1 MNSIY
6 RLVFN
11 RALRVW
17 QVASELVKGGG
28 GLVGQVAGRQSA
40 ALSPLGFALMC
51 SLGWVS
57 LLPLAQAQS
66 GGHIVS
72 DPNAPGRERPT
83 VVTAPNGVPM
93 VNITTPSG
101 AGVSRNRYS
110 QFDVGREGVILNN
123 ARGQVQTQL
132 GGWVQGNPW
141 LATGSAR
148 VILNEVNG
156 PASRLNGYVEVAGQR
171 AEVIIANPAG
181 IQVNG
186 GGFLNASRVTL
197 TTGTPVF
204 SGSGSLEGYRVS
216 GGAIEVNGDGLDT
229 SRADYTDL
237 ITRSLKV
244 NAGIWA
250 NQLQATLGNNV
261 VSVDHNQVTA
271 TAASSEAPT
280 FALDVGALG
289 GMFANK
295 IWLVGNE
302 HGVGVRNAGSIGAQ
316 AGELVVTVDGRLE
329 NTGALQSLQNVRVQ
343 ASGDLA
349 NSGTI
354 AATREAAIASGG
366 TLDNSGGKL
375 NAQRLQLQ
383 AQGLRNRGGA
393 IEQTGVQ
400 AFNANA
406 GSVSNRS
413 DGLIGALDAVASGG
427 TGGTPGSGTSPGS
440 GGTPG
445 TGTPGTGTPGTG
457 TGGGTPVTPVV
468 PLAAGVL
475 DIAGLLDNDGGSI
488 SSGGRV
494 SLVAGNGLDN
504 NGGRLGV
511 AALRAT
517 GDLNNDGGTLQ
528 VHGDAALQLG
538 ALSNQKG
545 TLSVA
550 GALQL
555 QAQSLDN
562 RAGEFRHA
570 SSAASAWSVHGTF
583 NNDGGLLASNAE
595 RLTLGAGRVSN
606 AGGRIEHAGDGGL
619 LLTTGDWSGAGGRLS
634 TLGRLDWTVGDA
646 DVRNGTLTA
655 KQFQIVAGTLDNR
668 GGNLLSLGNQGSML
682 RAGTLDN
689 SAGGTVAGNGDLH
702 LTATT
707 LDNSKGLLQQA
718 GNGSLYVHADT
729 LHGSEGRL
737 LSNGHLSLTGG
748 QVDVSGG
755 STSAQSVQINADGLR
770 NAGGQ
775 IVSLGTSELALDV
788 RGTFDNQGGQ
798 VLGNAG
804 LRIDAGRIDN
814 QKGTLQSAGTEGAM
828 LSVRDDLDNSAGT
841 ISGNGQMQLQVG
853 SLVNQG
859 GKVLAAGNGLLQV
872 QARELLDNRN
882 GGRLAG
888 TGDVLLQAAR
898 LDNRSGAIEH
908 AGSGTLQIRAD
919 ALQGAAGRILSQ
931 SSLTLEGG
939 ELVLGASSTTQA
951 ERIAINAERLDNA
964 GGNLSATGSDALQ
977 LRVVQTVDNR
987 GGTIAGNGALD
998 VQAGELLNRKGT
1010 LSAAGTADS
1019 ALLLNG
1025 TLDNHEGTIASNANR
1040 LTISAAQLDNT
1051 AGAIRQ
1057 AGNQGLDIT
1066 TTRLD
1071 GSKGT
1076 LVSAATLTLRADEVD
1091 HREATLG
1098 ADRFDIEAGTLDNAG
1113 GRIIASGE
1121 GANRISATSMG
1132 NAGGTMASNGDLTL
1146 QAQTL
1151 DNSAGKIQHAGSGQL
1166 QVLAQTLLG
1175 SGGSV
1180 LSNGTFLLEGK
1191 TLDLSK
1197 ATTSARRID
1206 ITADSLTT
1214 AGGTLTATGE
1224 EALRLRVQGL
1234 LDNRG
1239 GSLASNGVLDV
1250 AAQQL
1255 INAQGTLQGAGS
1267 GRSTL
1272 AIGRALDNQAGRI
1285 LLAGAGTI
1293 NAASFDNL
1301 EGTVH
1306 AGGSELVLGIDG
1318 RLDNGNKGLLSSAGA
1333 MTLDAA
1339 SLDNRHGTVVAGKD
1353 LLLTTVA
1360 GVDNSDG
1367 AMQAGEL
1374 LQLQA
1379 NGLDNQR
1386 GTLLGGQLTV
1396 DTRGQRL
1403 DNRGGTLGTQKGA
1416 LSVHSGALDN
1426 QGGRVQSA
1434 ADLRID
1440 TAGQAIDN
1448 RGTTSSGGLLAAGT
1462 LQVDG
1467 GALDNRGGTLN
1478 AQGDARLLLASVDN
1492 SAGGT
1497 LASAAGLSLQATTL
1511 ANGAGRVQAGRTLDL
1526 TLSGHLDN
1534 TAGAIAAG
1542 QLLTLTAASVDN
1554 RNTRGGDGTRGLQA
1568 AQLQFG
1574 TQWLDN
1580 SQGQIVTDGGAR
1592 LQVNGQLQNNGGVI
1606 TTGGNLDSSA
1616 DSVANSGGLLRADGS
1631 QTLVARALSEDGQV
1645 HAQRDLSLTLQQGLS
1660 NRGEW
1665 VANGTLA
1672 LHLSGDLDNQGV
1684 LRGGNLDLNAQ
1695 NITNAANGEISSE
1708 GVTHLNARGQLTNR
1722 GLIDGKVTHLEAD
1735 VLDNLGTGRI
1745 YGDHVAISA
1754 GVLKNHAE
1762 DANGATRVGT
1772 VAARER
1778 LDLGVRELQNTGKGL
1793 IYSGGDAAIGGSLG
1807 ADRIAAGTAGR
1818 IDNIGS
1824 IIDVAGNLAIDA
1836 GAINNIRENVVITQT
1851 TTVKAP
1857 VRMDR
1862 PAWWRNGKNGT
1873 ENIRSTSHY
1882 SAHEVYYL
1890 NPADILED
1898 TPHITPDGFTVHRAV
1913 VRLTAQTSAYFFGRG
1928 GLYAGLGER
1937 SRLNVQDGTVV
1948 MYYVGRQDNQINP
1961 DQVASGADDPFTE
1974 LSGLHPDAPP
1984 FRYVDDK
1991 LTYSNAYGTCTTNC
2005 VQLWTYKDYAPDQHL
2020 TNPRGSGG
2028 NNVSSNEQYRIATQT
2043 VTEDVLGPGVGA
2055 DAVIRSGGA
2064 MRLRTDD
2071 LRNHYGSIAAGGN
2084 LDIVGLSGAA
2094 KVENLAATLY
2104 RTHAFN
2110 NVGHT
2115 FSGDLVTWSNPA
2127 ISEVTGKIGGS
2138 ITSGGTL
2145 TIDVGDLSNLNQ
2157 GRNAPNVQDGAAMA
2171 NLNVQGPKTLPDG
2184 PGHGD
2189 TQGPGHAGGTGAE
2202 RALAQ
2207 AADAAGAQQ
2216 GGTVGGVAG
2225 NGAASGSRVV
2235 AAAGGSPDRIAMGA
2249 PDTRAPTAS
2258 LFNVNPNG
2266 GNYLVETDPRFTDH
2280 KTWLSSDHLLG
2291 QMGYSPDTVQKRLGD
2306 GYYEQKLVREQIGE
2320 LTGRRFLDGYAND
2333 EAQYRAL
2340 LEAGATVASE
2350 WGLRPGVALTEA
2362 QMAQLTSDIVWL
2374 VEQTVTLADG
2384 STTTAL
2390 VPQVYL
2396 RLRPGDLD
2404 GQGALLA
2411 GANVDI
2417 KLANGLVN
2425 TGDIAGR
2432 KLVTIDAGNIEHLG
2446 GSISG
2451 QYVGLSSDKDIR
2463 ISGATVSA
2471 TDALSVQAVGNV
2483 TVASTV
2489 ETQRGGGT
2497 YQYET
2502 NRIDR
2507 VAGLYVTNP
2516 SGDGMLSVVAG
2527 GDISLQAAQIRNAGT
2542 DGLTQLAA
2550 GGNLDVG
2557 AIALDE
2563 RRDATFD
2570 DRNHQRSSKTTH
2582 AATSVQG
2589 GGDVVLAAGKDINL
2603 AAAQI
2608 KAGGG
2613 LALQAGGDINSQALV
2628 DSESRDFANAG
2639 KRSSLQV
2646 SQSDETVRGS
2656 QLQAGDNLLLS
2667 AGRDVNLSAALVD
2680 SSDGAVSVAAGRDV
2694 NLLSANETHDYSLDS
2709 YEKKKKTLSSTTTTR
2724 SVDNSDS
2731 YAIGTAIQG
2740 ESINITA
2747 GRDLTAVGAVV
2758 DATGNVILGA
2768 GNNVLITAAED
2779 HHSSESSESKKKSGI
2794 TGGFGSG
2801 VASVGYSSAKNSS
2814 TSAEQ
2819 STTQVGSAI
2828 ASREGNVLI
2837 NAGNQLTIAASDV
2850 AAGENLTLVGKDIAL
2865 LARQDTTDSQSS
2877 QASKSS
2883 GFSVGVTYDP
2893 TKAYRSARD
2902 STTDGMADSGS
2913 AMGRITRTAEGAAS
2927 GLRAATTST
2936 VVTAGS
2942 QRSNSEQSHSTSD
2955 ARVSQ
2960 LAAGGDLTLIANG
2973 GSILSQGTQMSAEG
2987 NAVLLATKDIVFD
3000 VAHNTERSDSS
3011 SRGKGWGLAN
3021 NTSGLPFGTNNSQ
3034 SQGSG
3039 SSDTITGTQLS
3050 VGGGVRMATTEG
3062 DISLTAANI
3071 AAEKDVNIR
3080 AAGDLLVRSGQDT
3093 VSNANTSDSKAIGS
3107 VQISDTEKFSGWHRE
3122 QHQDDSAQV
3131 SQVASS
3137 IGSLGGSVN
3146 LTAGGKYTQ
3155 TASNVVA
3162 AKDVNITAAE
3172 IELLTA
3178 DESGHYSQSDKD
3190 LKIGVFARVKSPLID
3205 LINNVDAARQS
3216 DDRLQKMQGMAA
3228 GANAYQAAS
3237 AISALSGRAGSGDLF
3252 SAEAGIGFK
3261 TANSSAD
3268 GSSMVSRG
3276 STIQGG
3282 GNVNLTSTTGDIH
3295 VVQGNL
3301 SAGNTLSLDSAGDI
3315 LLEAGKAHVADR
3327 SKSSNAGAE
3336 VGVGVVVGAQTGV
3349 YVYAEASVGSSKS
3362 NSDSS
3367 TWQNTT
3373 LTGQSVSLKA
3383 EGDTTLRGATATA
3396 DRIDVKTG
3404 GTLTIES
3411 LQDMAESMS
3420 KNSQVG
3426 GRVQVAFG
3434 NAWNADGYASA
3445 GKAEGSYQGVGQQS
3459 GLFAGNGGY
3468 HVDAGHVNLIGG
3480 AISSTN
3486 AANSEMTA
3494 QTLTFSDLQNQMDY
3508 SASSG
3513 SISGGAGGK
3522 MNGWDAK
3529 EGTTAARGGPGMPM
3543 SESGSDSSSTFATL
3557 TEGNITIGGKQ
3568 TTAAELGINTDA
3580 SAAHR
3585 ALEAL
3590 PDASKLLADQQ
3601 AMAGAIGTVVS
3612 TSQQIAND
3620 IGSAGAN
3627 RITDKYREGL
3637 SVEERRVF
3645 DDLPSEE
3652 QFNRLKVFDPSY
3664 PEALVT
3670 QQKWAPDGVYGR
3682 ALGAVTTALVGGMS
3696 GQGLGQLGSNALAP
3710 YAAELIGKTFDP
3722 NKQSAVPS
3730 EAMQMLS
3737 HALLGALLAEANG
3750 GSAGSGALA
3759 AGGGELA
3766 AKFLGDYYAKQNKG
3780 QLTPE
3785 QEQQIKALGLAVG
3798 ALAGSVGG
3806 DGMMGAALG
3815 ATIAKN
3821 AVENNYL
3828 SHSERMQYLNA
3839 MLSCAKEGKG
3849 CAEEKQ
3855 LAALSDARNSALIA
3869 ACTGASDSPACKAEQ
3884 TKLGDAY
3891 WSLSMNEST
3900 YTKWIKDNGAEL
3912 AKAALQNGN
3921 RSEIASN
3928 LLTHTSG
3935 LDARYKLTCAEAGR
3949 CDPFTTGM
3957 LALNGRGQEAIVNAT
3972 LNLMFE
3978 KGGQAAGVGAN
3989 VGGLAMDALKM
4000 NSIYRMIE
4008 DSQQAIN
4015 DYQRI
4020 QEIGSWGLIKE
4031 KSGGAWTAISG
4042 YFGNGWDV
4050 ATYEIGFNQKWNLAD
4065 IVGNGFTKGDMGLDA
4080 ALALVSMGDIAA
4092 LRAAATARK
4101 LAALERE
4108 AKLGGGSP
4116 KPISDLG
4123 EGRDRGD
4130 YLKGIEGSKSPAE
4143 LIEQQKGTPGRT
4155 APVDYDHIL
4164 DGNLNK
4170 RGEGAGGHYLRSD
4183 NVRVVEVTK
4192 GPDRNGVTQGM
4203 VEIRDPAT
4211 GKWVAKKAETTF
4223 FPKDWTRRRVEM
4235 EIESAFANST
4245 TKYRGGQ
4252 PYWQGTSSSGVKI
4265 EGYYKRPGGGAATAY
4280 PVYGVK

>member
-457 TGGGTPVTPVV
+457 TPGTGTGGGTPVTPVV

-545 TLSVA
+545 ALSVA

-668 GGNLLSLGNQGSML
+668 GGNLLSLGNQGSTL

-939 ELVLGASSTTQA
+939 ELVLGAGSTTQA

-977 LRVVQTVDNR
+977 LRVVQTVDNS

-1019 ALLLNG
+1019 TLLVNG

-1121 GANRISATSMG
+1121 GASRISATSLG
-1132 NAGGTMASNGDLTL
+1132 NAGGTLASNGDLTL

-1166 QVLAQTLLG
+1166 QVHAQTLLG

-1180 LSNGTFLLEGK
+1180 LSNGTFVLEGK

-1214 AGGTLTATGE
+1214 AGGALTATGE

-1239 GSLASNGVLDV
+1239 GSLAGNGVLDV

-1272 AIGRALDNQAGRI
+1272 AIGQALDNQTGRI

-1293 NAASFDNL
+1293 NAASVDNRG
-1301 EGTVH
+1301 GTVH
-1306 AGGSELVLGIDG
+1306 AGGSDLVLGIDG

-1497 LASAAGLSLQATTL
+1497 LASAAGLSLQAMTL

-1568 AQLQFG
+1568 GQLQFG

-1708 GVTHLNARGQLTNR
+1708 GITHLNARGQLTNR

-1836 GAINNIRENVVITQT
+1836 GVINNIRENVSVVSTKTIDTTASMTVASWQKNSKNTAGTVSDTSNYKAWEFYYIAPEDVLQDEPFIAADGTRLGKAVI
-1851 TTVKAP
+1851 
-1857 VRMDR
+1857 
-1862 PAWWRNGKNGT
+1862 
-1873 ENIRSTSHY
+1873 
-1882 SAHEVYYL
+1882 
-1890 NPADILED
+1890 
-1898 TPHITPDGFTVHRAV
+1898 
-1913 VRLTAQTSAYFFGRG
+1913 RLTANTSRFFFGSG
-1928 GLYAGLGER
+1928 GLGYDVRGER
-1937 SRLNVQDGTVV
+1937 WRMDPVNGTVTI
-1948 MYYVGRQDNQINP
+1948 YYVSKGTAANP
-1961 DQVASGADDPFTE
+1961 DQVAGGDPFDVLKSKEKFTYQT
-1974 LSGLHPDAPP
+1974 D
-1984 FRYVDDK
+1984 R
-1991 LTYSNAYGTCTTNC
+1991 LTFSNAYGTCSTSCIQFITPAGFNN
-2005 VQLWTYKDYAPDQHL
+2005 PDATIFGRRQHTQETSL
-2020 TNPRGSGG
+2020 
-2028 NNVSSNEQYRIATQT
+2028 NEQNRLAHHVAY
-2043 VTEDVLGPGVGA
+2043 EDQLQPGVGA
-2055 DAVIRSGGA
+2055 DAVIRSGGN
-2064 MRLRTDD
+2064 MRLSVDE
-2071 LRNHYGSIAAGGN
+2071 LNNLYAQIAAGGN
-2084 LDIVGLSGAA
+2084 MQIVGHGADSRVRNEG
-2094 KVENLAATLY
+2094 VELF
-2104 RTHAFN
+2104 RTHTFN
-2110 NVGHT
+2110 NTSIAYNGT
-2115 FSGDLVTWSNPA
+2115 RTQWEAAP
-2127 ISEVTGKIGGS
+2127 ISEKIGQLGGQ
-2138 ITSGGTL
+2138 ITANGTL

-2184 PGHGD
+2184 PGHGGA
-2189 TQGPGHAGGTGAE
+2189 QGPGHTGGTGAE

-2216 GGTVGGVAG
+2216 GGTVGGVSG

-2258 LFNVNPNG
+2258 LFNVNRNG

-2320 LTGRRFLDGYAND
+2320 LTGRRFLDGYASD

-2404 GQGALLA
+2404 GQGTLLA

-2463 ISGATVSA
+2463 IVGATVTA
-2471 TDALSVQAVGNV
+2471 TDALSVQAAGNV

-2489 ETQRGGGT
+2489 ETLGAGGT
-2497 YQYET
+2497 HAFEITQL
-2502 NRIDR
+2502 DR

-2527 GDISLQAAQIRNAGT
+2527 GDISLQAAQIHNAGA

-2550 GGNLDVG
+2550 GGSLDLG
-2557 AIALDE
+2557 ALTLGQRNDSTYDE
-2563 RRDATFD
+2563 R
-2570 DRNHQRSSKTTH
+2570 NHVRSSQTTH
-2582 AATSVQG
+2582 AATTVQG

-2628 DSESRDFANAG
+2628 DSVSNDSSAAG
-2639 KRSSLQV
+2639 KRSSRQV

-2656 QLQAGDNLLLS
+2656 TLQAGDNLLLS
-2667 AGRDVNLSAALVD
+2667 AGRDVNLTAALID

-2779 HHSSESSESKKKSGI
+2779 HHSSESSQSKKKSGI
-2794 TGGFGSG
+2794 TGGFGNG

-2883 GFSVGVTYDP
+2883 GFSMGVTYDP

-3062 DISLTAANI
+3062 NISLTAANI

-3373 LTGQSVSLKA
+3373 LTGQNISLKA

-3486 AANSEMTA
+3486 AANSELTA

-3508 SASSG
+3508 SAGSG

-3543 SESGSDSSSTFATL
+3543 SESGSDSSSTLATL
-3557 TEGNITIGGKQ
+3557 TEGNITIGAKQ

-3652 QFNRLKVFDPSY
+3652 QFNRLVAFDPTY

-3682 ALGAVTTALVGGMS
+3682 ALGAVTTALVGGVA

-3737 HALLGALLAEANG
+3737 HALLGALLAEVND

-3759 AGGGELA
+3759 AGGGEFA

>member
-28 GLVGQVAGRQSA
+28 GLVGQVAGRQTA
-40 ALSPLGFALMC
+40 AVSPLGFALMC
-51 SLGWVS
+51 ALGWVS
-57 LLPLAQAQS
+57 LAPVAAAQS
-66 GGHIVS
+66 VGHIVS

-93 VNITTPSG
+93 VNITTPSAG
-101 AGVSRNRYS
+101 GVSRNRYS

-216 GGAIEVNGDGLDT
+216 GGAIEVNGDGLDA

-261 VSVDHNQVTA
+261 VSADHSQVNA
-271 TAASSEAPT
+271 AAASGDALT

-349 NSGTI
+349 NAGTI
-354 AATREAAIASGG
+354 AATHEAAITSGG

-383 AQGLRNRGGA
+383 AQALRNRGGA
-393 IEQTGVQ
+393 IEQTGLQ
-400 AFNANA
+400 ALSLNA

-413 DGLIGALDAVASGG
+413 GGLIGALDAVASGG
-427 TGGTPGSGTSPGS
+427 SGGTPSGTSPGS

-445 TGTPGTGTPGTG
+445 TGAPGTGTPGTGTPGTPGTG
-457 TGGGTPVTPVV
+457 TGGGTPVTPAV

-475 DIAGLLDNDGGSI
+475 DIAGTLDNDGGSI
-488 SSGGRV
+488 SNGGRV

-504 NGGRLGV
+504 SGGRLGV
-511 AALRAT
+511 ASLRAT

-538 ALSNQKG
+538 TLSNQKG
-545 TLSVA
+545 ALSVA

-555 QAQSLDN
+555 QTQSLDN
-562 RAGEFRHA
+562 RAGELRHA
-570 SSAASAWSVHGTF
+570 GSAESAWTVQGAF
-583 NNDGGLLASNAE
+583 NNEGGLLATNAE
-595 RLTLGAGRVSN
+595 RLTLGAGRVFN
-606 AGGRIEHAGDGGL
+606 AGGRIEHAGNGGL
-619 LLTTGDWSGAGGRLS
+619 LLTTGDWTGAGGRLS
-634 TLGRLDWTVGDA
+634 TLGRLDWTVGNA

-655 KQFQIVAGTLDNR
+655 AQFQIAAGTLDNR
-668 GGNLLSLGNQGSML
+668 GGNLLSLGNQESTL

-689 SAGGTVAGNGDLH
+689 SAGGTVAGNGE
-702 LTATT
+702 LTVSAGT

-718 GNGSLYVHADT
+718 GNGALRVHADT
-729 LHGSEGRL
+729 LRGSEGRL
-737 LSNGHLSLTGG
+737 LSNGDLTLTGG
-748 QVDVSGG
+748 QLDVSGG
-755 STSAQSVQINADGLR
+755 TTSAQSVQIQADGLR

-775 IVSLGTSELALDV
+775 IVSLGNSELALDV
-788 RGTFDNQGGQ
+788 GGTFDNQGGQ

-814 QKGTLQSAGTEGAM
+814 QKGTLQSAGSQGAT
-828 LSVRDDLDNSAGT
+828 LTVRDELDNSAGA
-841 ISGNGQMQLQVG
+841 ISGNGQLQLHVG
-853 SLVNQG
+853 SLLNQG
-859 GKVLAAGNGLLQV
+859 GKVLAAGNSLLQV
-872 QARELLDNRN
+872 QARELLDNSN

-931 SSLTLEGG
+931 SALTLEGG
-939 ELVLGASSTTQA
+939 ELVLGAGSTTQA
-951 ERIAINAERLDNA
+951 ERVAINAERLDNA
-964 GGNLSATGSDALQ
+964 GGNLSSTGSDALQ
-977 LRVVQTVDNR
+977 LRVAQAVDNS

-1010 LSAAGTADS
+1010 LSAAGAADS
-1019 ALLLNG
+1019 TLQVDG

-1040 LTISAAQLDNT
+1040 LTLTAAQLDNT

-1066 TTRLD
+1066 TARLD

-1091 HREATLG
+1091 HRDATLG
-1098 ADRFDIEAGTLDNAG
+1098 ADRFDLEAGTLDNTG

-1121 GANRISATSMG
+1121 GASRIHATTLG
-1132 NAGGTMASNGDLTL
+1132 NAGGTLASNGDLTL

-1175 SGGSV
+1175 AGGSV
-1180 LSNGTFLLEGK
+1180 LSNGTLVLEGK

-1206 ITADSLTT
+1206 IDADSLTT
-1214 AGGTLTATGE
+1214 AGGALTATGE

-1250 AAQQL
+1250 SARQL

-1272 AIGRALDNQAGRI
+1272 AIGQALDNQSGRI
-1285 LLAGAGTI
+1285 LLGGAGTI
-1293 NAASFDNL
+1293 NAASLDNL
-1301 EGTVH
+1301 GGTVH

-1318 RLDNGNKGLLSSAGA
+1318 RLDNGSQGLLSSTGS
-1333 MTLDAA
+1333 MTLEAA

-1379 NGLDNQR
+1379 TGLDNQR

-1403 DNRGGTLGTQKGA
+1403 DNNAGTLGTQKGA
-1416 LSVHSGALDN
+1416 LTVHSGALLN

-1448 RGTTSSGGLLAAGT
+1448 RDTASSGGLLAAGT
-1462 LQVDG
+1462 LQLDA

-1478 AQGDARLLLASVDN
+1478 AQGDARLVLASVDN

-1497 LASAAGLSLQATTL
+1497 LASAAGLSLLATTL
-1511 ANGAGRVQAGRTLDL
+1511 ANGAGRVQAGRNLDL

-1542 QLLTLTAASVDN
+1542 QLLSLTAASVDN

-1568 AQLQFG
+1568 GQLQFG

-1708 GVTHLNARGQLTNR
+1708 GITHLNARGQLTNR

-1762 DANGATRVGT
+1762 DANGATHVGT

-1824 IIDVAGNLAIDA
+1824 IIDVSGNLAIDA
-1836 GAINNIRENVVITQT
+1836 GVINNIRENVSVVSTKTIDTTASMTVASWQKNSKNTAGTVSDTSNYKAWEFYYIAPEDVLQDEPFIAADGTRLGKAVI
-1851 TTVKAP
+1851 
-1857 VRMDR
+1857 
-1862 PAWWRNGKNGT
+1862 
-1873 ENIRSTSHY
+1873 
-1882 SAHEVYYL
+1882 
-1890 NPADILED
+1890 
-1898 TPHITPDGFTVHRAV
+1898 
-1913 VRLTAQTSAYFFGRG
+1913 RLTANTSRFFFGSG
-1928 GLYAGLGER
+1928 GLGYDVRGER
-1937 SRLNVQDGTVV
+1937 WRMDPVNGTVTI
-1948 MYYVGRQDNQINP
+1948 YYVSKGTAANP
-1961 DQVASGADDPFTE
+1961 DQVAGGDPFDVLKSKEKFTYQT
-1974 LSGLHPDAPP
+1974 D
-1984 FRYVDDK
+1984 R
-1991 LTYSNAYGTCTTNC
+1991 LTFSNAYGTCSTTCIQFITPAGFNN
-2005 VQLWTYKDYAPDQHL
+2005 PDATIFGRRQHTQETSL
-2020 TNPRGSGG
+2020 
-2028 NNVSSNEQYRIATQT
+2028 NEQNRLAHHVAY
-2043 VTEDVLGPGVGA
+2043 EDQLQSGVGA
-2055 DAVIRSGGA
+2055 DAVIRSGGN
-2064 MRLRTDD
+2064 MRLSVDE
-2071 LRNHYGSIAAGGN
+2071 LNNLYAQIAAGGN
-2084 LDIVGLSGAA
+2084 MQIVGHGADSRVRNEG
-2094 KVENLAATLY
+2094 VELF
-2104 RTHAFN
+2104 RTHTFN
-2110 NVGHT
+2110 NTSIAYNGT
-2115 FSGDLVTWSNPA
+2115 RTQWEAAP
-2127 ISEVTGKIGGS
+2127 ISEKIGQLGGQ
-2138 ITSGGTL
+2138 ITANGTL
-2145 TIDVGDLSNLNQ
+2145 SIDVGDLSNLNQ

-2184 PGHGD
+2184 PGHNGA
-2189 TQGPGHAGGTGAE
+2189 QGPGHSGGTGAE

-2207 AADAAGAQQ
+2207 AADAAGMQQ
-2216 GGTVGGVAG
+2216 GGTVGGIAG
-2225 NGAASGSRVV
+2225 NGAASGARVV

-2258 LFNVNPNG
+2258 LFNVNRNG

-2320 LTGRRFLDGYAND
+2320 LTGRRFLDGYASD

-2404 GQGALLA
+2404 GQGTLLA

-2417 KLANGLVN
+2417 KLSNGLVN

-2451 QYVGLSSDKDIR
+2451 QYVGLASDKDIR
-2463 ISGATVSA
+2463 IAGATVTA
-2471 TDALSVQAVGNV
+2471 TDALSVQAAGNV

-2489 ETQRGGGT
+2489 ETLGAGGT
-2497 YQYET
+2497 HAFEITQL
-2502 NRIDR
+2502 DR

-2516 SGDGMLSVVAG
+2516 SGDGVLSVVAG
-2527 GDISLQAAQIRNAGT
+2527 GDISLQAAQIRNAGA

-2550 GGNLDVG
+2550 GGSLDLG
-2557 AIALDE
+2557 ALTLGQRNDSTYDE
-2563 RRDATFD
+2563 R
-2570 DRNHQRSSKTTH
+2570 NHVRSSQTTH
-2582 AATSVQG
+2582 AATTVQG

-2628 DSESRDFANAG
+2628 DSVSNDSSAAG
-2639 KRSSLQV
+2639 KRSSRQV

-2656 QLQAGDNLLLS
+2656 TLQAGDNLLLS
-2667 AGRDVNLSAALVD
+2667 AGRDVNLTAALVD
-2680 SSDGAVSVAAGRDV
+2680 SSDGAVSVVAGRDV

-2794 TGGFGSG
+2794 TGGFGNG

-2814 TSAEQ
+2814 TNAEQ

-3034 SQGSG
+3034 SDGSG

-3062 DISLTAANI
+3062 NISLTAANI

-3137 IGSLGGSVN
+3137 IGSLGGNVN

-3237 AISALSGRAGSGDLF
+3237 AIRGLASDGVTGSGELF
-3252 SAEAGIGFK
+3252 RAEAGIGFK

-3268 GSSMVSRG
+3268 GSSTVSRG

-3349 YVYAEASVGSSKS
+3349 YVYAEASVGSSKA
-3362 NSDSS
+3362 NSDSN

-3373 LTGQSVSLKA
+3373 LTGQNISLKA
-3383 EGDTTLRGATATA
+3383 EGDTTLRGATAKA

-3411 LQDMAESMS
+3411 LQDIAESMS

-3480 AISSTN
+3480 AIASTN
-3486 AANSEMTA
+3486 AANSELTA

-3513 SISGGAGGK
+3513 SISGGAGGQMK
-3522 MNGWDAK
+3522 GWDPKA
-3529 EGTTAARGGPGMPM
+3529 GTTAPRGGPGMSM
-3543 SESGSDSSSTFATL
+3543 TENGSDSSSTLATL

-3585 ALEAL
+3585 ALEAM
-3590 PDASKLLADQQ
+3590 PDATKLLADQQ
-3601 AMAGAIGTVVS
+3601 AMAAAAGTVLS

-3627 RITDKYREGL
+3627 KITDKYREGL

-3645 DDLPSEE
+3645 DDLPWDE
-3652 QFNRLKVFDPSY
+3652 QFNRLVAFDPTY

-3682 ALGAVTTALVGGMS
+3682 ALGAVTTALVGGVA

-3766 AKFLGDYYAKQNKG
+3766 AKFLGDYYAKQNGG

-3785 QEQQIKALGLAVG
+3785 QAEQVRVLGQAVG
-3798 ALAGSVGG
+3798 AMAGGLS
-3806 DGMMGAALG
+3806 GAGISG
-3815 ATIAKN
+3815 ATLGMGIAKN
-3821 AVENNYL
+3821 SVENNYL
-3828 SHSERMQYLNA
+3828 NHDERMEYLQA
-3839 MLSCAKEGKG
+3839 TVIC
-3849 CAEEKQ
+3849 
-3855 LAALSDARNSALIA
+3855 SDAGKDCDIKENFERLSAERDYKLMMACQVPGSIACSEQRSLAKIALESHNSPIYKGEYDAWMAENADKLIA
-3869 ACTGASDSPACKAEQ
+3869 ASKNAGSGVNLDTLAIHSSTEDLQRKVYCSLVGECGSNTVDLLRGAGYGAEADWLLSTNRAVAGAAFVNGLWTGGKDLVAGAASMNQISVLLGFFSDYKEMDKLGLQAFSEKRNNAISQGINEYMEKTAGLAYYLTGGRNSWNFEDVDQAADIGGKFTFDIGTSLVGPGAFLAKRTMTAASEVRLIADAEQ
-3884 TKLGDAY
+3884 QLIKYIAGIGRNPPATAIGAVDPTTGRIVTMSSGPVPAVIAPELKAYADSLGGLGVKTACGNTIGRCAEFRAANELMLANPRLKLED
-3891 WSLSMNEST
+3891 
-3900 YTKWIKDNGAEL
+3900 IKFT
-3912 AKAALQNGN
+3912 AAV
-3921 RSEIASN
+3921 RPR
-3928 LLTHTSG
+3928 SG
-3935 LDARYKLTCAEAGR
+3935 LPVPR
-3949 CDPFTTGM
+3949 CDNCKNIF
-3957 LALNGRGQEAIVNAT
+3957 
-3972 LNLMFE
+3972 
-3978 KGGQAAGVGAN
+3978 GG
-3989 VGGLAMDALKM
+3989 
-4000 NSIYRMIE
+4000 E
-4008 DSQQAIN
+4008 
-4015 DYQRI
+4015 
-4020 QEIGSWGLIKE
+4020 
-4031 KSGGAWTAISG
+4031 
-4042 YFGNGWDV
+4042 
-4050 ATYEIGFNQKWNLAD
+4050 
-4065 IVGNGFTKGDMGLDA
+4065 
-4080 ALALVSMGDIAA
+4080 
-4092 LRAAATARK
+4092 
-4101 LAALERE
+4101 
-4108 AKLGGGSP
+4108 
-4116 KPISDLG
+4116 
-4123 EGRDRGD
+4123 
-4130 YLKGIEGSKSPAE
+4130 
-4143 LIEQQKGTPGRT
+4143 
-4155 APVDYDHIL
+4155 
-4164 DGNLNK
+4164 
-4170 RGEGAGGHYLRSD
+4170 
-4183 NVRVVEVTK
+4183 
-4192 GPDRNGVTQGM
+4192 
-4203 VEIRDPAT
+4203 
-4211 GKWVAKKAETTF
+4211 
-4223 FPKDWTRRRVEM
+4223 
-4235 EIESAFANST
+4235 
-4245 TKYRGGQ
+4245 
-4252 PYWQGTSSSGVKI
+4252 
-4265 EGYYKRPGGGAATAY
+4265 
-4280 PVYGVK
+4280 

>member
-28 GLVGQVAGRQSA
+28 GLVGQVAGRQTA
-40 ALSPLGFALMC
+40 AVSPLGFALMC
-51 SLGWVS
+51 ALGWVS
-57 LLPLAQAQS
+57 LAPVAAAQS
-66 GGHIVS
+66 VGHIVS

-93 VNITTPSG
+93 VNITTPSAG
-101 AGVSRNRYS
+101 GVSRNRYS

-216 GGAIEVNGDGLDT
+216 GGAIEVNGDGLDA

-261 VSVDHNQVTA
+261 VSADHSQVNAA
-271 TAASSEAPT
+271 TASGEAPT

-349 NSGTI
+349 NAGTI
-354 AATREAAIASGG
+354 AATHEAAITSGG

-383 AQGLRNRGGA
+383 AQALRNRGGA
-393 IEQTGVQ
+393 IEQTGLQ
-400 AFNANA
+400 ALSLTA

-413 DGLIGALDAVASGG
+413 EGLIGALDAVASGG
-427 TGGTPGSGTSPGS
+427 SGGTPSGTSPGS
-440 GGTPG
+440 GGTPGTGAPG

-457 TGGGTPVTPVV
+457 TGGGTPVTPAV

-475 DIAGLLDNDGGSI
+475 DIAGTLDNDGGSI

-504 NGGRLGV
+504 SGGRLGV
-511 AALRAT
+511 ASLRAT

-538 ALSNQKG
+538 TLSNQKG
-545 TLSVA
+545 ALSVA

-555 QAQSLDN
+555 QTQSLDN
-562 RAGEFRHA
+562 RAGELRHA
-570 SSAASAWSVHGTF
+570 GSAESAWTVQGAF
-583 NNDGGLLASNAE
+583 NNEGGLLATNAE
-595 RLTLGAGRVSN
+595 RLTLGAGRVFN
-606 AGGRIEHAGDGGL
+606 AGGRIEHAGNGGL
-619 LLTTGDWSGAGGRLS
+619 LLTTGDWTGAGGRLS
-634 TLGRLDWTVGDA
+634 TLGRLDWTVGNA

-655 KQFQIVAGTLDNR
+655 AQFQIAAGTLDNR
-668 GGNLLSLGNQGSML
+668 GGNLLSLGNQDSML

-689 SAGGTVAGNGDLH
+689 SAGGTVAGNGE
-702 LTATT
+702 LTVSAGT

-718 GNGSLYVHADT
+718 GNGALRVHADT
-729 LHGSEGRL
+729 LRGSEGRL
-737 LSNGHLSLTGG
+737 LSNGDLSLTGG
-748 QVDVSGG
+748 QLDVSGG
-755 STSAQSVQINADGLR
+755 TTSAQSVQIQADGLR

-775 IVSLGTSELALDV
+775 IVSLGNSELALDI

-814 QKGTLQSAGTEGAM
+814 QKGTLQSAGSQGAT
-828 LSVRDDLDNSAGT
+828 LTVRDELDNSAGA
-841 ISGNGQMQLQVG
+841 ISGNGQLQLHVG
-853 SLVNQG
+853 SLLNQG
-859 GKVLAAGNGLLQV
+859 GKVLAAGNSLLQV
-872 QARELLDNRN
+872 QARELLDNSN

-931 SSLTLEGG
+931 SALTLEGG
-939 ELVLGASSTTQA
+939 ELVLGAGSTTQA

-977 LRVVQTVDNR
+977 LRVAQTVDNS

-1010 LSAAGTADS
+1010 LSAAGAADS
-1019 ALLLNG
+1019 TLQVDG

-1040 LTISAAQLDNT
+1040 LTLTAAQLDNT

-1066 TTRLD
+1066 TARLD

-1091 HREATLG
+1091 HRDATLG
-1098 ADRFDIEAGTLDNAG
+1098 ADRFDLEAGTLDNTG

-1121 GANRISATSMG
+1121 GASRIHATTLG
-1132 NAGGTMASNGDLTL
+1132 NAGGTLASNGDLTL

-1175 SGGSV
+1175 AGGSV
-1180 LSNGTFLLEGK
+1180 LSNGTLVLEGK

-1206 ITADSLTT
+1206 IDADSLTT
-1214 AGGTLTATGE
+1214 AGGALTATGE

-1250 AAQQL
+1250 SARQL

-1267 GRSTL
+1267 RRSTL
-1272 AIGRALDNQAGRI
+1272 AIGEALDNQSGRI
-1285 LLAGAGTI
+1285 LLGGAGTI
-1293 NAASFDNL
+1293 NAASLDNL
-1301 EGTVH
+1301 GGTVH

-1318 RLDNGNKGLLSSAGA
+1318 RLDNGSQGLLSSTGS

-1374 LQLQA
+1374 LQLKA

-1403 DNRGGTLGTQKGA
+1403 DNSAGTLGTQKGA
-1416 LSVHSGALDN
+1416 LTVHSGALLN

-1440 TAGQAIDN
+1440 TAGQTIDN
-1448 RGTTSSGGLLAAGT
+1448 RDTASSGGLLAAGT
-1462 LQVDG
+1462 LQLDA

-1478 AQGDARLLLASVDN
+1478 GQGDARLVLASADN

-1511 ANGAGRVQAGRTLDL
+1511 ANGAGRVQAGRNLDL

-1568 AQLQFG
+1568 GQLQFG

-1708 GVTHLNARGQLTNR
+1708 GITHLNARGQLTNR

-1824 IIDVAGNLAIDA
+1824 IIDVSGNLAIDA
-1836 GAINNIRENVVITQT
+1836 GAINNIRENVSVVSTKTIDTTASMTVASWQKNSKNTAGTVSDTSNYKAWEFYYIAPEDVLQDEPFIAADGTRLGKAVI
-1851 TTVKAP
+1851 
-1857 VRMDR
+1857 
-1862 PAWWRNGKNGT
+1862 
-1873 ENIRSTSHY
+1873 
-1882 SAHEVYYL
+1882 
-1890 NPADILED
+1890 
-1898 TPHITPDGFTVHRAV
+1898 
-1913 VRLTAQTSAYFFGRG
+1913 RLTANTSRFFFGSG
-1928 GLYAGLGER
+1928 GLGYDVRGER
-1937 SRLNVQDGTVV
+1937 WRMDPVNGTVTI
-1948 MYYVGRQDNQINP
+1948 YYVSKGTAANP
-1961 DQVASGADDPFTE
+1961 DQVAGGDPFDVLKSKEKFTYQT
-1974 LSGLHPDAPP
+1974 D
-1984 FRYVDDK
+1984 R
-1991 LTYSNAYGTCTTNC
+1991 LTFSNAYGTCSTTCIQFITPAGFNN
-2005 VQLWTYKDYAPDQHL
+2005 PDATIFGRRQHTQETSL
-2020 TNPRGSGG
+2020 
-2028 NNVSSNEQYRIATQT
+2028 NEQNRLAHHVAY
-2043 VTEDVLGPGVGA
+2043 EDQLQSGVGA
-2055 DAVIRSGGA
+2055 DAVIRSGGN
-2064 MRLRTDD
+2064 MRLSVDE
-2071 LRNHYGSIAAGGN
+2071 LNNLYAQIAAGGN
-2084 LDIVGLSGAA
+2084 MQIVGHGADSRVRNEG
-2094 KVENLAATLY
+2094 VELF
-2104 RTHAFN
+2104 RTHTFN
-2110 NVGHT
+2110 NTSIAYNGT
-2115 FSGDLVTWSNPA
+2115 RNQWEAAP
-2127 ISEVTGKIGGS
+2127 ISEKIGQLGGQ
-2138 ITSGGTL
+2138 ITANGTL
-2145 TIDVGDLSNLNQ
+2145 SIDVGDLSNLNQ

-2184 PGHGD
+2184 PGHNGA
-2189 TQGPGHAGGTGAE
+2189 QGPGHSGGTGAE

-2207 AADAAGAQQ
+2207 AADAAGTQQ
-2216 GGTVGGVAG
+2216 GGTVGGIAG
-2225 NGAASGSRVV
+2225 NGAASGARVV

-2258 LFNVNPNG
+2258 LFNVNRNG

-2320 LTGRRFLDGYAND
+2320 LTGRRFLDGYASD

-2404 GQGALLA
+2404 GQGTLLA

-2417 KLANGLVN
+2417 KLSNGLVN

-2451 QYVGLSSDKDIR
+2451 QYVGLASDKDIR
-2463 ISGATVSA
+2463 IAGATVTA
-2471 TDALSVQAVGNV
+2471 TDALSVQAAGNV

-2489 ETQRGGGT
+2489 ETLGAGGT
-2497 YQYET
+2497 HAFEITQL
-2502 NRIDR
+2502 DR

-2516 SGDGMLSVVAG
+2516 SGDGVLSVVAG
-2527 GDISLQAAQIRNAGT
+2527 GDISLQAAQIRNAGA

-2550 GGNLDVG
+2550 GGSLDLG
-2557 AIALDE
+2557 ALTLGQRNDSTYDE
-2563 RRDATFD
+2563 R
-2570 DRNHQRSSKTTH
+2570 NHVRSSQTTH
-2582 AATSVQG
+2582 AATTVQG

-2608 KAGGG
+2608 RAGGG

-2628 DSESRDFANAG
+2628 DSVSNDSSAAG
-2639 KRSSLQV
+2639 KRSSRQV

-2656 QLQAGDNLLLS
+2656 TLQAGDNLLLS
-2667 AGRDVNLSAALVD
+2667 AGRDVNLTAALVD
-2680 SSDGAVSVAAGRDV
+2680 SSDGAVSVVAGRDV

-2794 TGGFGSG
+2794 TGGFGNG

-2814 TSAEQ
+2814 TNAEQ

-3034 SQGSG
+3034 SDGSG

-3062 DISLTAANI
+3062 NISLTAANI

-3137 IGSLGGSVN
+3137 IGSLGGNVN

-3205 LINNVDAARQS
+3205 LINNVDAARHS

-3268 GSSMVSRG
+3268 GSSTVSRG

-3362 NSDSS
+3362 NSDSN

-3373 LTGQSVSLKA
+3373 LTGQNISLKA

-3411 LQDMAESMS
+3411 LQDIAESMS

-3480 AISSTN
+3480 AIASTS
-3486 AANSEMTA
+3486 AANSELTA

-3513 SISGGAGGK
+3513 SISGGAGGQMK
-3522 MNGWDAK
+3522 GWDPKA
-3529 EGTTAARGGPGMPM
+3529 GTTAPRGGPGMSM
-3543 SESGSDSSSTFATL
+3543 TENGSDSSSTLATL

-3585 ALEAL
+3585 ALEAM
-3590 PDASKLLADQQ
+3590 PDATKLLADQQ
-3601 AMAGAIGTVVS
+3601 AMAGAAGTVLS
-3612 TSQQIAND
+3612 TSRQISGDLA
-3620 IGSAGAN
+3620 SRAQAGAAN
-3627 RITDKYREGL
+3627 AYDGFVETLEGQDLADFQALDAEGRQNYVLSHSADYRNFYRSQLQWGIGGDY
-3637 SVEERRVF
+3637 S
-3645 DDLPSEE
+3645 
-3652 QFNRLKVFDPSY
+3652 
-3664 PEALVT
+3664 
-3670 QQKWAPDGVYGR
+3670 R
-3682 ALGAVTTALVGGMS
+3682 ALGAVTTALIGGAS
-3696 GQGLGQLGSNALAP
+3696 GQGASQVVGNALAP
-3710 YAAELIGKTFDP
+3710 YAAQLIGEKFDTGHGSDP
-3722 NKQSAVPS
+3722 NAV
-3730 EAMQMLS
+3730 AQALS
-3737 HALLGALLAEANG
+3737 HALLGAVLAELNG
-3750 GSAGSGALA
+3750 GSASGGALA
-3759 AGGGELA
+3759 GAGGEIA
-3766 AKFLGDYYAKQNKG
+3766 AGVLMQAFPHADKE
-3780 QLTPE
+3780 T
-3785 QEQQIKALGLAVG
+3785 ISALSQAVG
-3798 ALAGSVGG
+3798 ALAGGAAGG
-3806 DGMMGAALG
+3806 DLAQIALSMG
-3815 ATIAKN
+3815 ISKN
-3821 AVENNYL
+3821 AVENNRL
-3828 SHSERMQYLNA
+3828 LNA
-3839 MLSCAKEGKG
+3839 VELARIKELSNGDVVREAELTAAACALVKCSAGFAEGSVERAEWAAIEALGSTPEALDDRQWLKVQVQPGYLYTAGNGVATQEQLFDYAFTDYLFDWGSRNQAGVRAFGGLQAVGGAAQAAGGIAVSPSCASIIG
-3849 CAEEKQ
+3849 CVGAGF
-3855 LAALSDARNSALIA
+3855 LIA
-3869 ACTGASDSPACKAEQ
+3869 SGYDNAVAGTNTLFTGKP
-3884 TKLGDAY
+3884 T
-3891 WSLSMNEST
+3891 
-3900 YTKWIKDNGAEL
+3900 
-3912 AKAALQNGN
+3912 
-3921 RSEIASN
+3921 
-3928 LLTHTSG
+3928 
-3935 LDARYKLTCAEAGR
+3935 
-3949 CDPFTTGM
+3949 
-3957 LALNGRGQEAIVNAT
+3957 AT
-3972 LNLMFE
+3972 W
-3978 KGGQAAGVGAN
+3978 GGQAFQAAGISPDVAELLYALSQVGAASAVSIPKAGPRPSTPAPTESHAVEPPGRQVPIPRIDVTN
-3989 VGGLAMDALKM
+3989 EFLVSKSGMGTTLRYGDPDGVAGLVVNVDRSGVLGFDIRSAVDHPLYQASGTDMFASAMRRLANEGVEVNKVRGAWVGGT
-4000 NSIYRMIE
+4000 
-4008 DSQQAIN
+4008 DSVNADEYLRN
-4015 DYQRI
+4015 V
-4020 QEIGSWGLIKE
+4020 
-4031 KSGGAWTAISG
+4031 A
-4042 YFGNGWDV
+4042 NG
-4050 ATYEIGFNQKWNLAD
+4050 
-4065 IVGNGFTKGDMGLDA
+4065 M
-4080 ALALVSMGDIAA
+4080 
-4092 LRAAATARK
+4092 
-4101 LAALERE
+4101 
-4108 AKLGGGSP
+4108 
-4116 KPISDLG
+4116 
-4123 EGRDRGD
+4123 
-4130 YLKGIEGSKSPAE
+4130 SK
-4143 LIEQQKGTPGRT
+4143 
-4155 APVDYDHIL
+4155 
-4164 DGNLNK
+4164 
-4170 RGEGAGGHYLRSD
+4170 EGAAMNTWTGRIAQKYGYK
-4183 NVRVVEVTK
+4183 NVE
-4192 GPDRNGVTQGM
+4192 
-4203 VEIRDPAT
+4203 
-4211 GKWVAKKAETTF
+4211 
-4223 FPKDWTRRRVEM
+4223 
-4235 EIESAFANST
+4235 
-4245 TKYRGGQ
+4245 
-4252 PYWQGTSSSGVKI
+4252 KI
-4265 EGYYKRPGGGAATAY
+4265 EEVGSVTYVTFGK
-4280 PVYGVK
+4280 

>member
-28 GLVGQVAGRQSA
+28 GLVGQVAGRQTA
-40 ALSPLGFALMC
+40 AVSPLGFALMC
-51 SLGWVS
+51 ALGWVS
-57 LLPLAQAQS
+57 LAPVAAAQS
-66 GGHIVS
+66 VGHIVS

-93 VNITTPSG
+93 VNITTPSAG
-101 AGVSRNRYS
+101 GVSRNRYS

-216 GGAIEVNGDGLDT
+216 GGAIEVNGDGLDA

-250 NQLQATLGNNV
+250 NQLQASLGNNV
-261 VSVDHNQVTA
+261 VSADHSQVNA
-271 TAASSEAPT
+271 AAASGEAPT

-349 NSGTI
+349 NAGTI
-354 AATREAAIASGG
+354 AATHEAAITSGG

-383 AQGLRNRGGA
+383 AQALRNSGGA

-400 AFNANA
+400 ALSLNA

-413 DGLIGALDAVASGG
+413 EGLIGALDAVASGG
-427 TGGTPGSGTSPGS
+427 SGGPPGSGTSPGS

-445 TGTPGTGTPGTG
+445 TGAPGTGTPGTGTPGTPGTG
-457 TGGGTPVTPVV
+457 TGGGTPVTPAV

-475 DIAGLLDNDGGSI
+475 DIAGTLDNDGGSI
-488 SSGGRV
+488 SNGGRV

-504 NGGRLGV
+504 SGGRLGV
-511 AALRAT
+511 ASLRAT

-538 ALSNQKG
+538 TLSNQKG
-545 TLSVA
+545 ALSVA

-555 QAQSLDN
+555 QTQSLDN
-562 RAGEFRHA
+562 RAGELRHA
-570 SSAASAWSVHGTF
+570 GSAESAWTVQGAF
-583 NNDGGLLASNAE
+583 NNEGGLLATNAE
-595 RLTLGAGRVSN
+595 RLTLGAGRVFN
-606 AGGRIEHAGDGGL
+606 AGGRIEHAGNGGL
-619 LLTTGDWSGAGGRLS
+619 LLTTGDWTGAGGRLS
-634 TLGRLDWTVGDA
+634 TLGRLDWTVGNA

-655 KQFQIVAGTLDNR
+655 AQFQIVAGTLDNR
-668 GGNLLSLGNQGSML
+668 GGSLLSLGNQRSML

-689 SAGGTVAGNGDLH
+689 SAGGTVAGNGE
-702 LTATT
+702 LTVSAGT

-718 GNGSLYVHADT
+718 GNGALRVHADT
-729 LHGSEGRL
+729 LRGSEGRL
-737 LSNGHLSLTGG
+737 LSNGDLSLTGG
-748 QVDVSGG
+748 QLDVSGG
-755 STSAQSVQINADGLR
+755 TTSAQSVQIQADGLR

-775 IVSLGTSELALDV
+775 IVSLGNSELALDV

-814 QKGTLQSAGTEGAM
+814 QKGTLQSAGSQGAT
-828 LSVRDDLDNSAGT
+828 LTVRDELDNSAGA
-841 ISGNGQMQLQVG
+841 ISGNGQLQLHVG
-853 SLVNQG
+853 SLLNQG
-859 GKVLAAGNGLLQV
+859 GKVLAAGNSLLQV
-872 QARELLDNRN
+872 QARELLDNSN

-908 AGSGTLQIRAD
+908 AGSGSLQIRAD

-931 SSLTLEGG
+931 SALTLDGG
-939 ELVLGASSTTQA
+939 ELVLGAGSTTQA

-977 LRVVQTVDNR
+977 LRVAQTVDNS

-998 VQAGELLNRKGT
+998 VRAGELLNRKGT
-1010 LSAAGTADS
+1010 LSAAGAADS
-1019 ALLLNG
+1019 TLQVNG

-1040 LTISAAQLDNT
+1040 LTLTAAQLDNT

-1066 TTRLD
+1066 TARLD

-1091 HREATLG
+1091 HRDATLG
-1098 ADRFDIEAGTLDNAG
+1098 ADRFDLEAGTLDNTG

-1121 GANRISATSMG
+1121 GASRIHATTLG
-1132 NAGGTMASNGDLTL
+1132 NAGGTLASNGDLTL

-1175 SGGSV
+1175 AGGSV
-1180 LSNGTFLLEGK
+1180 LSNGTLVLEGK

-1206 ITADSLTT
+1206 IDADSLTT
-1214 AGGTLTATGE
+1214 AGGALTATGE

-1250 AAQQL
+1250 SARQL

-1272 AIGRALDNQAGRI
+1272 AIGEALDNQSGRI
-1285 LLAGAGTI
+1285 LLGGAGTI
-1293 NAASFDNL
+1293 NAASLDNL
-1301 EGTVH
+1301 GGTVH

-1318 RLDNGNKGLLSSAGA
+1318 RLDNGSQGLLSSTGS

-1379 NGLDNQR
+1379 TGLDNQR

-1403 DNRGGTLGTQKGA
+1403 DNNAGTLGTQKGA
-1416 LSVHSGALDN
+1416 LTVHSGALLN

-1448 RGTTSSGGLLAAGT
+1448 RDTASSGGLLAAGT
-1462 LQVDG
+1462 LQLDA

-1478 AQGDARLLLASVDN
+1478 AQGDARLVLASADN

-1497 LASAAGLSLQATTL
+1497 LASASGLSLQATTL
-1511 ANGAGRVQAGRTLDL
+1511 ANGAGRVQAGRNLDL

-1568 AQLQFG
+1568 GQLQFG

-1708 GVTHLNARGQLTNR
+1708 GITHLNARGQLTNR

-1824 IIDVAGNLAIDA
+1824 IIDVSGNLAIDA
-1836 GAINNIRENVVITQT
+1836 GAINNIRENVSVVSTKTIDTTASMTVASWQKNSKNTAGTVSDTSNYKAWEFYYIAPEDVLQDEPFIAADGTRLGKAVI
-1851 TTVKAP
+1851 
-1857 VRMDR
+1857 
-1862 PAWWRNGKNGT
+1862 
-1873 ENIRSTSHY
+1873 
-1882 SAHEVYYL
+1882 
-1890 NPADILED
+1890 
-1898 TPHITPDGFTVHRAV
+1898 
-1913 VRLTAQTSAYFFGRG
+1913 RLTANTSRFFFGSG
-1928 GLYAGLGER
+1928 GLGYDVRGER
-1937 SRLNVQDGTVV
+1937 WRMDPVNGTVTI
-1948 MYYVGRQDNQINP
+1948 YYVSKGTAANP
-1961 DQVASGADDPFTE
+1961 DQVAGGDPFDVLKSKEKFTYQT
-1974 LSGLHPDAPP
+1974 D
-1984 FRYVDDK
+1984 R
-1991 LTYSNAYGTCTTNC
+1991 LTFSNAYGTCSTTCIQFITPAGFNN
-2005 VQLWTYKDYAPDQHL
+2005 PDATIFGRRQHTQETSL
-2020 TNPRGSGG
+2020 
-2028 NNVSSNEQYRIATQT
+2028 NEQNRLAHHVAY
-2043 VTEDVLGPGVGA
+2043 EDQLQSGVGA
-2055 DAVIRSGGA
+2055 DAVIRSGGN
-2064 MRLRTDD
+2064 MRLSVDE
-2071 LRNHYGSIAAGGN
+2071 LNNLYAQIAAGGN
-2084 LDIVGLSGAA
+2084 MQIVGHGAESRVRNEG
-2094 KVENLAATLY
+2094 VELF
-2104 RTHAFN
+2104 RTHTFN
-2110 NVGHT
+2110 NTSIAYNGT
-2115 FSGDLVTWSNPA
+2115 RTQWEAAP
-2127 ISEVTGKIGGS
+2127 ISEKIGQLGGQ
-2138 ITSGGTL
+2138 ITANGTL
-2145 TIDVGDLSNLNQ
+2145 SIDVGDLSNLNQ
-2157 GRNAPNVQDGAAMA
+2157 GRNATNVQDGAAMA

-2184 PGHGD
+2184 PGHNGA
-2189 TQGPGHAGGTGAE
+2189 QGPGHSGGTGAE

-2207 AADAAGAQQ
+2207 AADAAGTQQ
-2216 GGTVGGVAG
+2216 GGTVGGIAG

-2258 LFNVNPNG
+2258 LFNVNRNG

-2320 LTGRRFLDGYAND
+2320 LTGRRFLDGYASD

-2404 GQGALLA
+2404 GQGTLLA

-2451 QYVGLSSDKDIR
+2451 QYVGLASDKDIR
-2463 ISGATVSA
+2463 IAGATVTA
-2471 TDALSVQAVGNV
+2471 TDALSVQAAGNV

-2489 ETQRGGGT
+2489 ETLGAGGT
-2497 YQYET
+2497 HAFGITQL
-2502 NRIDR
+2502 DR

-2516 SGDGMLSVVAG
+2516 SGDGVLSVVAG
-2527 GDISLQAAQIRNAGT
+2527 GDISLQAAQIRNAGI
-2542 DGLTQLAA
+2542 DGSVQLAA
-2550 GGNLDVG
+2550 GGNLALG
-2557 AIALDE
+2557 AQTLSRSTDS
-2563 RRDATFD
+2563 TFD
-2570 DRNHQRSSKTTH
+2570 DRNHVRTSKTTH
-2582 AATSVQG
+2582 AVTSIEA

-2603 AAAQI
+2603 AAAQV
-2608 KAGGG
+2608 
-2613 LALQAGGDINSQALV
+2613 QAGGDMALQAEGDITSQALV
-2628 DSESRDFANAG
+2628 DSESRDFASAG

-2656 QLQAGDNLLLS
+2656 QLRAGGDIALS
-2667 AGRDVNLSAALVD
+2667 AGRDLTLI
-2680 SSDGAVSVAAGRDV
+2680 AAGVRSDQGMLSIGAERDV
-2694 NLLSANETHDYSLDS
+2694 NLLAAQESHTWEKDAQSKKRGLTSSTRTATHDATQDVLGIGT
-2709 YEKKKKTLSSTTTTR
+2709 TLSGEK
-2724 SVDNSDS
+2724 VI
-2731 YAIGTAIQG
+2731 IG
-2740 ESINITA
+2740 A
-2747 GRDLTAVGAVV
+2747 GRDITVEGAKVAATADVLMA
-2758 DATGNVILGA
+2758 AKGNLSIL
-2768 GNNVLITAAED
+2768 AAEST
-2779 HHSSESSESKKKSGI
+2779 HSEQHSSDRKKSGLL
-2794 TGGFGSG
+2794 GGMNGSFGVTFGSRSNG
-2801 VASVGYSSAKNSS
+2801 NSNS
-2814 TSAEQ
+2814 LTETLAEG
-2819 STTQVGSAI
+2819 SLIGSA
-2828 ASREGNVLI
+2828 
-2837 NAGNQLTIAASDV
+2837 
-2850 AAGENLTLVGKDIAL
+2850 
-2865 LARQDTTDSQSS
+2865 
-2877 QASKSS
+2877 
-2883 GFSVGVTYDP
+2883 
-2893 TKAYRSARD
+2893 
-2902 STTDGMADSGS
+2902 
-2913 AMGRITRTAEGAAS
+2913 
-2927 GLRAATTST
+2927 
-2936 VVTAGS
+2936 
-2942 QRSNSEQSHSTSD
+2942 
-2955 ARVSQ
+2955 
-2960 LAAGGDLTLIANG
+2960 
-2973 GSILSQGTQMSAEG
+2973 
-2987 NAVLLATKDIVFD
+2987 
-3000 VAHNTERSDSS
+3000 
-3011 SRGKGWGLAN
+3011 
-3021 NTSGLPFGTNNSQ
+3021 
-3034 SQGSG
+3034 QGSV
-3039 SSDTITGTQLS
+3039 TLS
-3050 VGGGVRMATTEG
+3050 
-3062 DISLTAANI
+3062 
-3071 AAEKDVNIR
+3071 
-3080 AAGDLLVRSGQDT
+3080 AGQTL
-3093 VSNANTSDSKAIGS
+3093 
-3107 VQISDTEKFSGWHRE
+3107 H
-3122 QHQDDSAQV
+3122 
-3131 SQVASS
+3131 
-3137 IGSLGGSVN
+3137 LGGSDV
-3146 LTAGGKYTQ
+3146 LSKTGITMIG
-3155 TASNVVA
+3155 
-3162 AKDVNITAAE
+3162 KDVLIDAAE
-3172 IELLTA
+3172 QQTTYTDNSYFRQSGLNVALGGASVDTAQSARAVYATAKRA
-3178 DESGHYSQSDKD
+3178 DE
-3190 LKIGVFARVKSPLID
+3190 VE
-3205 LINNVDAARQS
+3205 
-3216 DDRLQKMQGMAA
+3216 DDRLKALYAYKAAQG
-3228 GANAYQAAS
+3228 
-3237 AISALSGRAGSGDLF
+3237 AIAV
-3252 SAEAGIGFK
+3252 AEA
-3261 TANSSAD
+3261 
-3268 GSSMVSRG
+3268 
-3276 STIQGG
+3276 
-3282 GNVNLTSTTGDIH
+3282 
-3295 VVQGNL
+3295 
-3301 SAGNTLSLDSAGDI
+3301 
-3315 LLEAGKAHVADR
+3315 
-3327 SKSSNAGAE
+3327 
-3336 VGVGVVVGAQTGV
+3336 
-3349 YVYAEASVGSSKS
+3349 
-3362 NSDSS
+3362 
-3367 TWQNTT
+3367 
-3373 LTGQSVSLKA
+3373 
-3383 EGDTTLRGATATA
+3383 
-3396 DRIDVKTG
+3396 
-3404 GTLTIES
+3404 
-3411 LQDMAESMS
+3411 
-3420 KNSQVG
+3420 
-3426 GRVQVAFG
+3426 
-3434 NAWNADGYASA
+3434 
-3445 GKAEGSYQGVGQQS
+3445 VGQQS
-3459 GLFAGNGGY
+3459 GNG
-3468 HVDAGHVNLIGG
+3468 
-3480 AISSTN
+3480 
-3486 AANSEMTA
+3486 E
-3494 QTLTFSDLQNQMDY
+3494 
-3508 SASSG
+3508 
-3513 SISGGAGGK
+3513 GGAGLNVRVTVGSQRSRSESVMEQTTHRGSLLK
-3522 MNGWDAK
+3522 S
-3529 EGTTAARGGPGMPM
+3529 EGDVVVAATGGDLTIVGSQISGRNVDLAAANDLIIRSSEDRYSQESRNQSLGGEVGVAISGSSGGGAAIGVYVGANAARGKADGEGTLHN
-3543 SESGSDSSSTFATL
+3543 ESIIQAGDRLTFTSGGNTTL
-3557 TEGNITIGGKQ
+3557 QGAQ
-3568 TTAAELGINTDA
+3568 
-3580 SAAHR
+3580 
-3585 ALEAL
+3585 
-3590 PDASKLLADQQ
+3590 LLADQVVGRVTGDLTLRSEQ
-3601 AMAGAIGTVVS
+3601 DTDRYKTEQLAAKGEATIGYGFEGSASGSASMIDSDYRSVREQTGIAAGSGGFQLQVGGNTHLAGAVIGSTADPSKNQLSTGSLSFEELKNRAEFLSASVSGGTSGGGNPSDGFSFDPSLVPGLPTGDSKSSTTRSGLADGTVEIRSGDDSALAGLQRGVTGLDNANGFAPIFDERKVQERQELTQMLGAIGFEV
-3612 TSQQIAND
+3612 IGNLAANKTAQANADLEVARANGDAEAEADALRRIEQWGEGGRNKVLLHGLTGAAVAALSGGD
-3620 IGSAGAN
+3620 IGGAAAGAA
-3627 RITDKYREGL
+3627 G
-3637 SVEERRVF
+3637 
-3645 DDLPSEE
+3645 SELAKDAMIRFLTGQGMDPRSAE
-3652 QFNRLKVFDPSY
+3652 FNSLIEIAS
-3664 PEALVT
+3664 A
-3670 QQKWAPDGVYGR
+3670 
-3682 ALGAVTTALVGGMS
+3682 ALGGVIGGSDGAAV
-3696 GQGLGQLGSNALAP
+3696 
-3710 YAAELIGKTFDP
+3710 
-3722 NKQSAVPS
+3722 
-3730 EAMQMLS
+3730 
-3737 HALLGALLAEANG
+3737 ALLGDRFNRQLHPDEVVWINTHAAAFAKQEGISEDEARRRLIVEGASRVDARVNKLIGNENVDDAATAFLSTMGGKYGFGATEVEYNNFNLYGNELLKDDALYRQVFNSL
-3750 GSAGSGALA
+3750 LA
-3759 AGGGELA
+3759 AGVSRDDLNYTFFDLNNLRGTVGRGRDGQMMLEG
-3766 AKFLGDYYAKQNKG
+3766 FSGD
-3780 QLTPE
+3780 
-3785 QEQQIKALGLAVG
+3785 VG
-3798 ALAGSVGG
+3798 AAGSMIASLSRGDGNGAAITAATFLIPVRMPGAKIVSEVGVEIAGSV
-3806 DGMMGAALG
+3806 
-3815 ATIAKN
+3815 
-3821 AVENNYL
+3821 
-3828 SHSERMQYLNA
+3828 
-3839 MLSCAKEGKG
+3839 
-3849 CAEEKQ
+3849 
-3855 LAALSDARNSALIA
+3855 AR
-3869 ACTGASDSPACKAEQ
+3869 
-3884 TKLGDAY
+3884 
-3891 WSLSMNEST
+3891 
-3900 YTKWIKDNGAEL
+3900 
-3912 AKAALQNGN
+3912 
-3921 RSEIASN
+3921 
-3928 LLTHTSG
+3928 
-3935 LDARYKLTCAEAGR
+3935 EAGR
-3949 CDPFTTGM
+3949 RSDEI
-3957 LALNGRGQEAIVNAT
+3957 LKSVLNAT
-3972 LNLMFE
+3972 ADSALKRGAAASEVPARSLEQLLPNGKVPSVRNGEFNRWFDQLSSTE
-3978 KGGQAAGVGAN
+3978 LEVLWGNKGVRDAIEARIRQP
-3989 VGGLAMDALKM
+3989 GGLHEWCMVCRAPDFKKWGVSMEEIKRFRTKTEELRWTNPADGKLGGHGGHGSGTFHNELGRIIDESKSLEEF
-4000 NSIYRMIE
+4000 NSSIIILRDRWKI
-4008 DSQQAIN
+4008 DP
-4015 DYQRI
+4015 
-4020 QEIGSWGLIKE
+4020 GLLPPLP
-4031 KSGGAWTAISG
+4031 KSGG
-4042 YFGNGWDV
+4042 
-4050 ATYEIGFNQKWNLAD
+4050 
-4065 IVGNGFTKGDMGLDA
+4065 M
-4080 ALALVSMGDIAA
+4080 
-4092 LRAAATARK
+4092 
-4101 LAALERE
+4101 
-4108 AKLGGGSP
+4108 
-4116 KPISDLG
+4116 
-4123 EGRDRGD
+4123 
-4130 YLKGIEGSKSPAE
+4130 
-4143 LIEQQKGTPGRT
+4143 
-4155 APVDYDHIL
+4155 
-4164 DGNLNK
+4164 
-4170 RGEGAGGHYLRSD
+4170 
-4183 NVRVVEVTK
+4183 
-4192 GPDRNGVTQGM
+4192 
-4203 VEIRDPAT
+4203 
-4211 GKWVAKKAETTF
+4211 
-4223 FPKDWTRRRVEM
+4223 
-4235 EIESAFANST
+4235 
-4245 TKYRGGQ
+4245 
-4252 PYWQGTSSSGVKI
+4252 
-4265 EGYYKRPGGGAATAY
+4265 
-4280 PVYGVK
+4280 